1 MKVSIRAAHHCP
13 FNTKLNH
20 KQTYI
25 VKLTTKLHLALAL
38 AAGMFTTTTYAGPSG
53 PWPPNFPTRVTTM
66 EQAKKCCVPGAR
78 VALACKD
85 CKTINEK
92 DGADKKG
99 ILSWF
104 KPESKHG
111 CSGCGGHIVV
121 SQVGGGKSQSYT
133 YKHTCSKCG
142 KDSAFACST
151 HSKFAS

>member
-1 MKVSIRAAHHCP
+1 M
-13 FNTKLNH
+13 
-20 KQTYI
+20 
-25 VKLTTKLHLALAL
+25 KLTTKLHLTLAL
-38 AAGMFTTTTYAGPSG
+38 AAGVFTTSAIAGPSG
-53 PWPPNFPTRVTTM
+53 PWPQQFPTRVSTM

-92 DGADKKG
+92 DGNDKKG
-99 ILSWF
+99 IMAWF

-121 SQVGGGKSQSYT
+121 STYGGGKGQSYG

-142 KDSAFACST
+142 DKSAYVCTDHKKA
-151 HSKFAS
+151 